1 MGIVGVPDQI
11 VVSDEVDQ
19 VSRLVLFKLSFG
31 NVLIFQV
38 AARPRD
44 SLREFQ
50 SSVENQVFNFAT
62 KRAICWNS
70 TNLTA
75 CSQ

>member
-1 MGIVGVPDQI
+1 MGA
-11 VVSDEVDQ
+11 
-19 VSRLVLFKLSFG
+19 FKLEFG

-44 SLREFQ
+44 SFREFQ
-50 SSVENQVFNFAT
+50 SSVEDQVFNLAI

-70 TNLTA
+70 KNLSC